1 MQTTTDFAKL
11 ADLETFLPHVS
22 VAGRSMDGVSAPEPD
37 AEEDQA
43 ERRDQ
48 TSALADQ
55 VKAGDRDALR
65 PLLDQVRP
73 RALAIALKVL
83 RNREDAEDAVQ
94 EALVKAWRNID
105 RFEGRAS
112 FTTWIHR
119 IVMNTSLDIL
129 RRNTSRPDMTVT
141 AEREDDEQPKLEPTY
156 EITPEHTVA
165 LGEMQLMVRAAV
177 SRLAPVHQQAI
188 NLREFEDCS
197 YEEIAENAG
206 CPVGT
211 VMSRLHHARHRLA
224 EDLLTVDNDIERW
237 AA

>member
-1 MQTTTDFAKL
+1 MQTTPDFANL
-11 ADLETFLPHVS
+11 ADLETLLPHAS
-22 VAGRSMDGVSAPEPD
+22 VAVRSLDGGLPQKLD
-37 AEEDQA
+37 AVEDQPA
-43 ERRDQ
+43 RRDP
-48 TSALADQ
+48 TSLLADQ
-55 VKAGDRDALR
+55 VKAGDREALR

-94 EALVKAWRNID
+94 EALVKAWRHID

-129 RRNTSRPDMTVT
+129 RRNTSRPDMTAA
-141 AEREDDEQPKLEPTY
+141 AEREDDDQPKLEPAH
-156 EITPEHTVA
+156 EITPEHTAA

-177 SRLAPVHQQAI
+177 ARLAPVHQQAI

-197 YEEIAENAG
+197 YEEIANAAA

-224 EDLLTVDNDIERW
+224 DDLLVADNEIERW

>member
-1 MQTTTDFAKL
+1 MQTTTDFANL
-11 ADLETFLPHVS
+11 ADLETLLPHTS
-22 VAGRSMDGVSAPEPD
+22 VAGRSLDGGFAQDPGVV
-37 AEEDQA
+37 EDQPAKRDPASLLA
-43 ERRDQ
+43 E
-48 TSALADQ
+48 Q
-55 VKAGDRDALR
+55 VKAGDREALR

-94 EALVKAWRNID
+94 EAMVKAWRNID

-129 RRNTSRPDMTVT
+129 RRNTSRPDLTAS
-141 AEREDDEQPKLEPTY
+141 AEREDDEQPKLEPSHD
-156 EITPEHTVA
+156 ITPEHTVA
-165 LGEMQLMVRAAV
+165 LGEMQMMVRTAV
-177 SRLAPVHQQAI
+177 ARLAPVHQQAI
-188 NLREFEDCS
+188 NLREFEDYS
-197 YEEIAENAG
+197 YEEIAETAG

-211 VMSRLHHARHRLA
+211 VMSRLHHARHHLA
-224 EDLLTVDNDIERW
+224 ENLLAVDNDIERW

>member
-11 ADLETFLPHVS
+11 ADLETLLPHTS
-22 VAGRSMDGVSAPEPD
+22 VAGRSLDGGFAQEPD
-37 AEEDQA
+37 AVEDQPV
-43 ERRDQ
+43 RRDPA
-48 TSALADQ
+48 SLLAEQ
-55 VKAGDRDALR
+55 VKAGDHEALR

-94 EALVKAWRNID
+94 EAMVKAWRNIG

-129 RRNTSRPDMTVT
+129 RRNTSRPDLT
-141 AEREDDEQPKLEPTY
+141 ASVEREDDEQPRLEPSH

-177 SRLAPVHQQAI
+177 ARLAPVHQQAI
-188 NLREFEDCS
+188 NLREFEDYS
-197 YEEIAENAG
+197 YDEIAETAR

-211 VMSRLHHARHRLA
+211 VMSRLHHARHHLA
-224 EDLLTVDNDIERW
+224 ENLLAVDNDIERW

>member
-11 ADLETFLPHVS
+11 ADLETLLPHTS
-22 VAGRSMDGVSAPEPD
+22 VAGRSLDGGLAQKPD
-37 AEEDQA
+37 ALEDQPT
-43 ERRDQ
+43 RRDP
-48 TSALADQ
+48 TSLLADQ
-55 VKAGDRDALR
+55 VKSGEREALR
-65 PLLDQVRP
+65 PLLEQVRP

-94 EALVKAWRNID
+94 EALVKAWKNID

-129 RRNTSRPDMTVT
+129 RRNTSRPDMMVSI
-141 AEREDDEQPKLEPTY
+141 EREDEEQPKLEPTY
-156 EITPEHTVA
+156 ETTPEDALA

-177 SRLAPVHQQAI
+177 ARLAPVHQQAI
-188 NLREFEDCS
+188 NLREFEDYS
-197 YEEIAENAG
+197 YEEIAESAE

-224 EDLLTVDNDIERW
+224 TDLLAADKDIERW

>member
-1 MQTTTDFAKL
+1 MQTTTDFTKL
-11 ADLETFLPHVS
+11 ADLKALPPHRG
-22 VAGRSMDGVSAPEPD
+22 VAGRSLGGGSAPKPDTLEEPP
-37 AEEDQA
+37 A
-43 ERRDQ
+43 RCDQ
-48 TSALADQ
+48 TSLLANQ
-55 VKAGDRDALR
+55 VKAGDREALR
-65 PLLDQVRP
+65 PLLEQVRP

-119 IVMNTSLDIL
+119 IVMNASLDIL
-129 RRNTSRPDMTVT
+129 RRNTSRPDVAATN
-141 AEREDDEQPKLEPTY
+141 EREDDEQPRLEASY
-156 EITPEHTVA
+156 EITPEHTAA

-177 SRLAPVHQQAI
+177 ARLASVHQQAI

-197 YEEIAENAG
+197 YEEIAETAG

-224 EDLLTVDNDIERW
+224 ADLLAVDNGIERW

>member
-1 MQTTTDFAKL
+1 MAQETDA
-11 ADLETFLPHVS
+11 V
-22 VAGRSMDGVSAPEPD
+22 
-37 AEEDQA
+37 EDQPA
-43 ERRDQ
+43 RRDQ
-48 TSALADQ
+48 TSLLADQ
-55 VKAGDRDALR
+55 VKAGDREALR
-65 PLLDQVRP
+65 PLLEQVRP

-129 RRNTSRPDMTVT
+129 RRNTSRPDMMAT
-141 AEREDDEQPKLEPTY
+141 AEREDEEQPKLEPSH

-177 SRLAPVHQQAI
+177 ARLAPVHQQAI
-188 NLREFEDCS
+188 TLREFEEFS
-197 YEEIAENAG
+197 YEEIADSAS

-224 EDLLTVDNDIERW
+224 EDLLVADNDIERW

>member
-1 MQTTTDFAKL
+1 MQTTPDFANL
-11 ADLETFLPHVS
+11 ADLETFLPHMS
-22 VAGRSMDGVSAPEPD
+22 VAARSMDGGSAQESD
-37 AEEDQA
+37 GVEDQPA
-43 ERRDQ
+43 RRDEA
-48 TSALADQ
+48 SVLADQ
-55 VKAGDRDALR
+55 VKAGDREALR
-65 PLLDQVRP
+65 PLLEQVRP

-94 EALVKAWRNID
+94 EALVKAWKNID

-129 RRNTSRPDMTVT
+129 RRNTSRPDLAVT
-141 AEREDDEQPKLEPTY
+141 TEREDEEQPKLEPSH

-197 YEEIAENAG
+197 YDEIAETAG

-224 EDLLTVDNDIERW
+224 DDLLAVDNDIERW